1 MQVFVEPVRDHR
13 FLLVLRGEGLSDR
26 VTETDPQ
33 REGQKPLPVRALAPE
48 AEATAKLL
56 NDWIAQARQVL
67 RGATS
72 RRTC

>member
-1 MQVFVEPVRDHR
+1 MFVEPVRDHR

-48 AEATAKLL
+48 AEATAKLM
-56 NDWIAQARQVL
+56 NDWVAQAQQRPA
-67 RGATS
+67 RARA